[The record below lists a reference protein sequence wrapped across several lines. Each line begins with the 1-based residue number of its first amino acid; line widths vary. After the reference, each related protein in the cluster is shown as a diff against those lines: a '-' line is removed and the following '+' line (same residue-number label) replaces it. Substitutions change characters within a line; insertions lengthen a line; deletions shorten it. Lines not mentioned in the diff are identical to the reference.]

1 MHRDFNF
8 RHRLFL
14 LADLNVIPNGMAECG
29 ASPSTPR
36 SLVQAPCGVKAF
48 EFSISTGQNCLS
60 SCAATLRLRQPLVE
74 AASESDAFDQRFE
87 TWIRSQTAKPWMH
100 FQIEQS
106 QFALIVREFE
116 FIQRAILLV
125 QSGVDQRQAVGRNV
139 ML

>member
-14 LADLNVIPNGMAECG
+14 LADLVPNGMAECG
-29 ASPSTPR
+29 VYPSTPR

-48 EFSISTGQNCLS
+48 EFSISTGQNFS
-60 SCAATLRLRQPLVE
+60 SLRAAALRLCQSLIK

-87 TWIRSQTAKPWMH
+87 TWIRSQAAKPRMH

-125 QSGVDQRQAVGRNV
+125 QSGV
-139 ML
+139 